1 MLMILGL
8 NADSAAWQTDDHKL
22 TAVVD
27 GLINEL
33 LRQRTAARER
43 RDFATA
49 DAIRSSLTTLGV
61 EVSDT
66 PNGTR
71 WSLHADL
78 SAPVAAQAT
87 TGADNSARE

>member
-8 NADSAAWQTDDHKL
+8 NADSEVWQRDDHRL
-22 TAVVD
+22 AAVVD

-33 LRQRTAARER
+33 LNQRAAARER

-49 DAIRSSLTTLGV
+49 DAIRSSLIALGI

-66 PNGTR
+66 PAGTR
-71 WSLHADL
+71 WSLHTDL
-78 SAPVAAQAT
+78 SAPVAARAT
-87 TGADNSARE
+87 TGADNAAEG